1 MIKVIAFDLDDTLWA
16 VKPVIIRA
24 EQRLDVWLSEHVK
37 GLQYDVTGMREL
49 RHELI
54 KDEPE
59 LVKKITELRRR
70 IIELAMLKS
79 GRDATEARALSLQAI
94 EIFLVARND
103 IQLFTGALEAI
114 RALAIDYQLGAL
126 SNGNADIQRVGLD
139 EHFDFAFSAEEV
151 GAPKPEPALFEAA
164 LAHTGTAPHEML
176 YVGDDPTLDVDA
188 AKRLGLHTI
197 WLKTPAK
204 PAIDQTIPD
213 ETIEHIRDLP
223 AAVQRLHLRLQT
235 RP

>member
-1 MIKVIAFDLDDTLWA
+1 MLKVIAFDLDDTLWA

-24 EQRLDVWLSEHVK
+24 EQRLDAWLSEHVK
-37 GLQYDVTGMREL
+37 GLLYDVTGMREL
-49 RHELI
+49 RHGLI
-54 KDEPE
+54 NDEPA
-59 LVKKITELRRR
+59 LNKQITELRRR

-114 RALAIDYQLGAL
+114 RALSIDYQLGAL
-126 SNGNADIQRVGLD
+126 SNGNADIRRVGLD
-139 EHFDFAFSAEEV
+139 EHFDFAFSAEGV

-164 LAHTGTAPHEML
+164 LSHTGTAPHEML
-176 YVGDDPTLDVDA
+176 YVGDDPTLDIDA

-204 PAIDQTIPD
+204 PTIDQTKPD

-235 RP
+235 RS

>member
-1 MIKVIAFDLDDTLWA
+1 MLKVIAFDLDDTLWA

-24 EQRLDVWLSEHVK
+24 EQRLDAWLSEHVK
-37 GLQYDVTGMREL
+37 GLLYDVTGMREL
-49 RHELI
+49 RHGLI
-54 KDEPE
+54 NDEPA
-59 LVKKITELRRR
+59 LNKQITELRRR

-126 SNGNADIQRVGLD
+126 SNGNADIRRVGLD
-139 EHFDFAFSAEEV
+139 EHFDFAFSAEGV

-176 YVGDDPTLDVDA
+176 YVGDDPTLDIDA

-204 PAIDQTIPD
+204 PTIDQTKPD

-235 RP
+235 RS